1 MAKFVYKMQSVL
13 NIKEKMEEQAKAAFS
28 MANAALRT
36 EEERLQRLYQR
47 RIQYL
52 AEGALLR
59 QTILDPLKLQENEA
73 ALHYIAKEI
82 RDQKI
87 RVKRAEEALERAR
100 LVLQEYRIE
109 RRTHEQLKEAAFE
122 EFKEELAKE
131 ESKEVDELV
140 SYVYGRRG
148 REEGTEPTDG
158 AVWGECNVFS

>member
-13 NIKEKMEEQAKAAFS
+13 NIKEKMEEQAKAAFGA
-28 MANAALRT
+28 ANAALRT

-59 QTILDPLKLQENEA
+59 QTVLDTLKLQENEA
-73 ALHYIAKEI
+73 SLRYIAEEI
-82 RDQKI
+82 KDQKI
-87 RVKRAEEALERAR
+87 RVRRAEEAVERAR

-109 RRTHEQLKEAAFE
+109 RKTHEQLKEAAFE

-131 ESKEVDELV
+131 EGKEVDELV

-148 REEGTEPTDG
+148 HAEAEMAGG
-158 AVWGECNVFS
+158 A

>member
-59 QTILDPLKLQENEA
+59 RQYLI
-73 ALHYIAKEI
+73 H
-82 RDQKI
+82 
-87 RVKRAEEALERAR
+87 
-100 LVLQEYRIE
+100 
-109 RRTHEQLKEAAFE
+109 
-122 EFKEELAKE
+122 
-131 ESKEVDELV
+131 
-140 SYVYGRRG
+140 
-148 REEGTEPTDG
+148 
-158 AVWGECNVFS
+158 

>member
-13 NIKEKMEEQAKAAFS
+13 NIKEKMEEQAKAAFGA
-28 MANAALRT
+28 ANAALRT

-59 QTILDPLKLQENEA
+59 QTVLDTLKLQENEA
-73 ALHYIAKEI
+73 SLRYIAEEI
-82 RDQKI
+82 KDQKI
-87 RVKRAEEALERAR
+87 RVRRAEEAVERAR

-109 RRTHEQLKEAAFE
+109 RKTHEQLKEAAFE

-131 ESKEVDELV
+131 EGKEVDELV

-148 REEGTEPTDG
+148 RAEAEMAGG
-158 AVWGECNVFS
+158 A